1 MKRSVGILL
10 TLTLAFGL
18 ALAQT
23 GTQAADDVQIT
34 RQPTVNAQDHSA
46 EISWGTDNLAATY
59 VKYGTDR
66 SNLDKESRHSGGSRD
81 HRVVL
86 SELQPGTTYF
96 YQILTNDG
104 KVRHE
109 GQFTTKGTQSAT
121 GSASTGTSGSGTQSG
136 AVNDDVR
143 IVEGPT
149 AGVASANSVELR
161 WKTNNVAAT
170 DVKYGTDQNK
180 PDQRAYTA
188 GGAREH
194 TARLDNLQSGQ
205 TYYFQILTRD
215 GSVRHQ
221 GSFTFQPN
229 QTAQIQSQ
237 PVTTTTAQ
245 TGTTSSTSSTQ
256 SNTGV
261 LGTIRDAVQGRA
273 GAGVN
278 ITNGPVVE
286 YVDDSRA
293 IIVWKTDNNSSST
306 LRYGTDAR
314 SMNQTASGSWGD
326 RHRVEISGLQPNTT
340 YFFQVESATQQG
352 TGNAARQQS
361 SFRTVAP
368 GATARRNS
376 VDF

>member
-1 MKRSVGILL
+1 MKRALGILITL
-10 TLTLAFGL
+10 TLTLALGL
-18 ALAQT
+18 SWAQT
-23 GTQAADDVQIT
+23 ISDDVQFT
-34 RQPTVNAQDHSA
+34 RQPSVNAQDHSA
-46 EISWGTDNLAATY
+46 EISWATNNEAATY
-59 VKYGTDR
+59 VKYGTDKN
-66 SNLDKESRHSGGSRD
+66 NLDKESRHSGGARD

-109 GQFTTKGTQSAT
+109 GQFTTKGTQAA
-121 GSASTGTSGSGTQSG
+121 SASGSTSGTTASG
-136 AVNDDVR
+136 AASDDVR

-149 AGVASANSVELR
+149 ASVATGNSVELR
-161 WKTNNVAAT
+161 WRTNNVAAT
-170 DVKYGTDQNK
+170 DVKYGTDQNN

-205 TYYFQILTRD
+205 TYFFQILTRD
-215 GSVRHQ
+215 GQVRHQ

-237 PVTTTTAQ
+237 PVTTTTTAQ
-245 TGTTSSTSSTQ
+245 TGTTSQ
-256 SNTGV
+256 PSNTGV
-261 LGTIRDAVQGRA
+261 LGTIRDAVQGRNA
-273 GAGVN
+273 AGVN

-286 YVDDSRA
+286 YVDDNRA

-306 LRYGTDAR
+306 IRYGNDAR
-314 SMNQTASGSWGD
+314 SMNQTATGSWGD

-340 YFFQVESATQQG
+340 YFFQVESATQQAA
-352 TGNAARQQS
+352 GNAARQQS

-376 VDF
+376 VPF

>member
-1 MKRSVGILL
+1 MRKALGVLAI
-10 TLTLAFGL
+10 LTLAFTVS
-18 ALAQT
+18 LAQT
-23 GTQAADDVQIT
+23 TNDNVQIT

-46 EISWGTDNLAATY
+46 EISWATNNMAATY
-59 VKYGTDR
+59 VKYGTDK

-104 KVRHE
+104 QVRHE

-121 GSASTGTSGSGTQSG
+121 ASGSTTTSGTSASTGAGS
-136 AVNDDVR
+136 DDVR
-143 IVEGPT
+143 IVEGPN
-149 AGVASANSVELR
+149 ASVATSNSVELR
-161 WKTNNVAAT
+161 WRTNNVAAT
-170 DVKYGTDQNK
+170 DVKFGTDQNN

-188 GGAREH
+188 GGEREH
-194 TARLDNLQSGQ
+194 TARLDNLQAGQ

-215 GSVRHQ
+215 GRVRHQ
-221 GSFTFQPN
+221 GSFVFQPN

-237 PVTTTTAQ
+237 PVTTSTTAS
-245 TGTTSSTSSTQ
+245 TGQQQSS
-256 SNTGV
+256 GGF
-261 LGTIRDAVQGRA
+261 LGTIRDAVQGR

-278 ITNGPVVE
+278 ITNAPVVE
-286 YVDDSRA
+286 YVDDNRA
-293 IIVWKTDNNSSST
+293 IIVWKTDANSSST

-314 SMNQTASGSWGD
+314 SMNQTATGSWGD

-352 TGNAARQQS
+352 AGNAAQQQS

-376 VDF
+376 VPF